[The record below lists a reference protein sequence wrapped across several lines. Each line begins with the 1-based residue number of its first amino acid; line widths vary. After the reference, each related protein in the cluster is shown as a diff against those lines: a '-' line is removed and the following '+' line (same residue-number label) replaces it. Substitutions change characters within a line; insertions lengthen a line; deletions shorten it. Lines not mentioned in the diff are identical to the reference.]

1 MSESYFEFNGATS
14 IEMGLRIERVRP
26 LFSPRKRVTS
36 HQIPGR
42 SGDLHQWDGSF
53 ENYTISYQCWFKKPA
68 HYEQMA
74 WKAHQI
80 LAWLSSAPSG
90 SRLSDTYDA
99 AVYHLASYIGGAEIE
114 NIRNTH
120 GRFTISFD
128 VDPRAFIQYGD
139 EFEAR
144 PDNPAVLINPTE
156 FPAAPLI
163 KLTGAIS
170 GLVTVGAKSITV
182 IFPDTNTHTLYIDLD
197 IKEAW
202 EIVDGAE
209 VSRNQWVSTMDWP
222 ILPAGTTEVSVPKSI
237 QSAIIYPRWW
247 TV

>member
-1 MSESYFEFNGATS
+1 MSESHFEFNGVTS
-14 IEMGLRIERVRP
+14 IEMGLRIERMRP
-26 LFSPRKRVTS
+26 LYSPRKRVTS

-74 WKAHQI
+74 LKAHQI
-80 LAWLSSAPSG
+80 LEWLSSAPSG
-90 SRLSDTYDA
+90 ARLSDTYDES
-99 AVYHLASYIGGAEIE
+99 VYHLATYLGGAEIE
-114 NIRNTH
+114 NIRNNF

-128 VDPRAFIQYGD
+128 VDPRAFIQYGE

-156 FPAAPLI
+156 FPAKPL
-163 KLTGAIS
+163 LEVTGSIS
-170 GLVTVGAKSITV
+170 GTVRVGEKTITV
-182 IFPDTNTHTLYIDLD
+182 RFPGTTSHTIRIDCD

-202 EIVDGAE
+202 EAVDGVE
-209 VSRNQWVSTMDWP
+209 ESRNIYISVPDWP
-222 ILPAGTTEVSVPKSI
+222 ILAGTTDVSVGGGVKSV
-237 QSAIIYPRWW
+237 IIYPSWW
-247 TV
+247 TL